1 MCTSRF
7 GFSVGSFRP
16 FRAWVVSGTPNPRAA
31 LRFALGYPLAPRW
44 GFVPLGIANLGVV
57 GDAILTFAQALKGRK
72 RMPQSLAQILVH
84 LVFST
89 KNREMLLADDIRDDL
104 NAYIGGIVDN
114 QKGTLLKAGSVAD
127 HIHLLIALARTCA
140 PSDLVQEIK
149 TGSSKW
155 LKTKGTRYTNF
166 HWQGG
171 YGIFSISPSHRPA
184 LEDYIATQAEHHR
197 VVTFQEEYRRLLE
210 KYEIQFDERYV
221 WD

>member
-1 MCTSRF
+1 MTHHF
-7 GFSVGSFRP
+7 
-16 FRAWVVSGTPNPRAA
+16 TI
-31 LRFALGYPLAPRW
+31 LGL
-44 GFVPLGIANLGVV
+44 V

-104 NAYIGGIVDN
+104 HAYIGGIVDH
-114 QKGTLLKAGSVAD
+114 QRGKLLKAGSVAD
-127 HIHLLIALARTCA
+127 HIHLLIALPRTCA

-171 YGIFSISPSHRPA
+171 YGIFSISPSHRAA
-184 LEDYIATQAEHHR
+184 LEDYIATQAEHHK